1 MQQNRNP
8 MFLKLYNENPNERD
22 IRRVVDVLQQGGVI
36 IYPTDTVYGLGCD
49 ITNAKAVEKVAR
61 IKGVGIEKSNFSF
74 ICSDLSHLSFYAR
87 PISNQVFKIIK
98 KNIPGP
104 FTFVL
109 EGSSNV
115 PKYFKGKKK
124 TVGIRVPD
132 NNIIRD
138 IVRELGNPI
147 VSTSIHD
154 EDEIIE
160 YTTDPE
166 LIYEKFRDIAD
177 LVIDG
182 GYGELIPS
190 TIVDFTGE
198 EPIIIRKGKGKLLF

>member
-1 MQQNRNP
+1 MRQNRNP

-22 IRRVVDVLQQGGVI
+22 IRRVVDVLKQGGVI

-49 ITNAKAVEKVAR
+49 ITNVKAVEKVAR
-61 IKGVGIEKSNFSF
+61 IKGIDIEKSNFSF
-74 ICSDLSHLSFYAR
+74 ICSDLSHLSYYAR

-104 FTFVL
+104 FTFIL

-154 EDEIIE
+154 DDEIIE

-182 GYGELIPS
+182 GYGELVPS

-198 EPIIIRKGKGKLLF
+198 EPIIVRKGKGKLIY